1 MELKKPTTFEE
12 QIKLLEQ
19 KGINITKHDTCK
31 DFLSRTNYYRLS
43 GYYLPFIKKDE
54 EKCFIPINFE
64 RIQNIYA
71 FDAELRNLI
80 SFAIE
85 KIEVHIR
92 TQLAYNHAH
101 KYGSEGYMN

>member
-1 MELKKPTTFEE
+1 MELKKPTTFDE
-12 QIKLLEQ
+12 QVALLE
-19 KGINITKHDTCK
+19 KKNIFISDKNACIE
-31 DFLSRTNYYRLS
+31 FLSKTNYYRIS
-43 GYYLPFIKKDE
+43 GYYLPFIRKDE

-85 KIEVHIR
+85 KIEVHQVVMIEV
-92 TQLAYNHAH
+92 TY
-101 KYGSEGYMN
+101 

>member
-1 MELKKPTTFEE
+1 MCPMGALFYYTGENMELKKPTTFEE

-54 EKCFIPINFE
+54 EK
-64 RIQNIYA
+64 
-71 FDAELRNLI
+71 
-80 SFAIE
+80 
-85 KIEVHIR
+85 
-92 TQLAYNHAH
+92 
-101 KYGSEGYMN
+101 SEE